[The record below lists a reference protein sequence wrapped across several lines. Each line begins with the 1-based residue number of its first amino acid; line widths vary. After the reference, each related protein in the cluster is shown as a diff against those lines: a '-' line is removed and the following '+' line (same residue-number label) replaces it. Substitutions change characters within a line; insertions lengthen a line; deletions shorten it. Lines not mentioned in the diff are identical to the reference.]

1 MIPRFIVAS
10 LLLLLVC
17 VPASAQQDS
26 TRFDRLWL
34 ADYDGP
40 RRLEVGVSAGYALS
54 SDWTDL
60 VALHVFDTQG
70 GIHRQVLLRN
80 VAVAPG
86 AGGAVAVTYWRGR
99 HGFRA
104 TAGYSKSCLTTSSRC
119 VDGPVSPPESGAALG
134 VAEVSMD
141 VYRYGIEG
149 IVGLRNW
156 RDSQFWRPYLIVGA
170 GGVTYDPDEDALPL
184 FPGTFETLVPPPSSG
199 PGTVVITNGAT
210 TLLIATDELGLENVF
225 GLTLG
230 FGMDF
235 RMPVGLGGVALR
247 LEAADQITSSPFSVT
262 VSRLDQDDDRCCFD
276 RRNEPTVF
284 RAGAIH
290 NLRLSAGVAV
300 ELPLRGPRT
309 ETDPWDKTRR
319 R

>member
-1 MIPRFIVAS
+1 MISRCFLSFLV
-10 LLLLLVC
+10 LLFVC
-17 VPASAQQDS
+17 APASAQTDS

-60 VALHVFDTQG
+60 VALHVFDTRG

-86 AGGAVAVTYWRGR
+86 AGGAAAVTYWRGR
-99 HGFRA
+99 HAFRA
-104 TAGYSKSCLTTSSRC
+104 TVGYSKSCLTTTSRC
-119 VDGPVSPPESGAALG
+119 VAGPTSPPESGAALG

-156 RDSQFWRPYLIVGA
+156 EDSQFWRPYLIVGA

-184 FPGTFETLVPPPSSG
+184 FPGTFETIVQPPSSG
-199 PGTVVITNGAT
+199 AGTVVISNGAT
-210 TLLIATDELGLENVF
+210 TLLVATDELGLENVF

-230 FGMDF
+230 VGMDF
-235 RMPVGLGGVALR
+235 RVPVGIGGLALR
-247 LEAADQITSSPFSVT
+247 LEVADQITSSPFSVT
-262 VSRLDQDDDRCCFD
+262 VSRLDDDDRDYFD
-276 RRNEPTVF
+276 RGNEPTVF

-290 NLRLSAGVAV
+290 NLRLTAGVAV

>member
-1 MIPRFIVAS
+1 MSPRLLVSS
-10 LLLLLVC
+10 LLLLLLA
-17 VPASAQQDS
+17 VPASAQRDS
-26 TRFDRLWL
+26 TRFDRLWQ

-60 VALHVFDTQG
+60 VALHVFDTRG

-86 AGGAVAVTYWRGR
+86 AGGAAAVTYWRGR
-99 HGFRA
+99 HAFRA
-104 TAGYSKSCLTTSSRC
+104 TVGYSRSCLTTSSRC
-119 VDGPVSPPESGAALG
+119 VNGTSPEGDAALG
-134 VAEVSMD
+134 VAEVDMD
-141 VYRYGIEG
+141 IYRYGVEG
-149 IVGLRNW
+149 MVGLRNW

-170 GGVTYDPDEDALPL
+170 GGVTYDPDENALPL
-184 FPGTFETLVPPPSSG
+184 FPGTFETLVPPATSS
-199 PGTVVITNGAT
+199 PGTVIVTNGAT
-210 TLLIATDELGLENVF
+210 TLLVATDELGLENVF

-230 FGMDF
+230 VGMDF
-235 RMPVGLGGVALR
+235 RVPVGLGGLALR

-262 VSRLDQDDDRCCFD
+262 VSRLDDDSDFFD
-276 RRNEPTVF
+276 RGAEPTVF
-284 RAGAIH
+284 RAGAVH
-290 NLRLSAGVAV
+290 NLRLTAGVAV

>member
-1 MIPRFIVAS
+1 MRFRFSVSFFAA
-10 LLLLLVC
+10 LLVC
-17 VPASAQQDS
+17 ALTSSVSAQQDS
-26 TRFDRLWL
+26 TRFERLWL

-60 VALHVFDTQG
+60 IALHVFDPRG

-119 VDGPVSPPESGAALG
+119 VNGDLPPENGAALG

-141 VYRYGIEG
+141 VFRYGVEG

-170 GGVTYDPDEDALPL
+170 GGVTYDPDEDELPL
-184 FPGTFETLVPPPSSG
+184 FPGTFETLVPPPASG
-199 PGTVVITNGAT
+199 PGVVITNGAT
-210 TLLIATDELGLENVF
+210 TLLVATDELGLENVF

-230 FGMDF
+230 VGMDF
-235 RMPVGLGGVALR
+235 RIPLDIGGVALR

-262 VSRLDQDDDRCCFD
+262 VSRLDADDCCFFERNRD
-276 RRNEPTVF
+276 RTVF
-284 RAGAIH
+284 RSAAIH
-290 NLRLSAGVAV
+290 NLRFTAGVAL

-309 ETDPWDKTRR
+309 ETDPWDRTRVR
-319 R
+319 

>member
-1 MIPRFIVAS
+1 MSSRLAVSALLLS
-10 LLLLLVC
+10 LLAQPV
-17 VPASAQQDS
+17 SAQRDS

-54 SDWTDL
+54 TDWTDL
-60 VALHVFDTQG
+60 VALHVFDTRG

-99 HGFRA
+99 HAFRA
-104 TAGYSKSCLTTSSRC
+104 TVGYSRSCLTTSSRC
-119 VDGPVSPPESGAALG
+119 VNGSGLPPEDGAALG
-134 VAEVSMD
+134 VAEVDMD
-141 VYRYGIEG
+141 VYRYGVEG

-156 RDSQFWRPYLIVGA
+156 RESQFWRPYLIVGA
-170 GGVTYDPDEDALPL
+170 GGVAYDPDENALPL
-184 FPGTFETLVPPPSSG
+184 FPGTFETLVQPSSA
-199 PGTVVITNGAT
+199 PGTVVVTNGAT
-210 TLLIATDELGLENVF
+210 TLLVATDELGLENVF

-230 FGMDF
+230 VGMDF
-235 RMPVGLGGVALR
+235 RVPLGLGGVALR

-262 VSRLDQDDDRCCFD
+262 VSRLDDDDRDFFD
-276 RRNEPTVF
+276 RSDQPTIF

-290 NLRLSAGVAV
+290 NLRLTAGVAI

-309 ETDPWDKTRR
+309 ETDPWDRDRR